1 MDRPSVSETTIAAVP
16 AKRSWLKGGGA
27 EAVLLPAIP
36 GVDHTDPVFAAADAQ
51 IRWYDANSR
60 RSRAWHFRLRTAQL
74 IFATAVPITQ
84 VPSPALGWRVTVA
97 LLGGAVALAQGID
110 TLHHYGD
117 HYVRWRATCQRMLA
131 ERQLFAAEAGP
142 YKSGRDVKLFAEHLS
157 AIEADEQTH
166 WQQGQLA
173 ASGGAPSA
181 TG

>member
-1 MDRPSVSETTIAAVP
+1 VDP
-16 AKRSWLKGGGA
+16 A
-27 EAVLLPAIP
+27 
-36 GVDHTDPVFAAADAQ
+36 DPLFAAADAQ

-97 LLGGAVALAQGID
+97 LLGGAVALTQGID

-142 YKSGRDVKLFAEHLS
+142 YKNGRDLKLFAEHLS

-173 ASGGAPSA
+173 ATAGVASAAP
-181 TG
+181 